1 MKARTF
7 RRHVRE
13 SFKSLGRNGW
23 MTFAS
28 VSAVTI
34 TLLLVGVFFVIMMNL
49 NQVAKGI
56 EEDVEIRVH
65 IDVAATDDQR
75 DVLKKQIEV
84 LPQVDSVEFSPKAE
98 ELDSLVE
105 SFGEEGEAFKLF
117 EQDNPLSDVFVVKT
131 KEPAQTINMAKKIE
145 KMQYAAKVK
154 YGQGTVEKIFQV
166 TDTSRNV
173 GIVLIIGLLFTAM
186 FLISNTIKITIFARR
201 REIEIMRLVGAT
213 NWFIRWPFFLEGL
226 WLGII
231 GSMLPVTIVGI
242 TYYYMYEFLSPKLKG
257 NFIQMLDFNPFF
269 YQVAGLL
276 ILMGA
281 VIGVWGSLM
290 SVRKFLYKRGMN
302 TKYSLNRFA
311 YT

>member
-65 IDVAATDDQR
+65 IDVAATKEQQ

-84 LPQVDSVEFSPKAE
+84 LPQVDSVEFSPKDA

-131 KEPAQTINMAKKIE
+131 KEPAQTINTAKKIE
-145 KMQYAAKVK
+145 KMQYATKVK

-231 GSMLPVTIVGI
+231 GSILPVTIVGI

-290 SVRKFLYKRGMN
+290 SVRKFLKV
-302 TKYSLNRFA
+302 
-311 YT
+311 